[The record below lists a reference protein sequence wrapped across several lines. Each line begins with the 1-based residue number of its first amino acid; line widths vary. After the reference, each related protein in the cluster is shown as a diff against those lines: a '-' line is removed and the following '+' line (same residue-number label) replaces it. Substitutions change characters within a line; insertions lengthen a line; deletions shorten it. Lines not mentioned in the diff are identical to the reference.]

1 MYICMYVR
9 RYITI
14 QLIMVYVNGWCQFPA
29 IPEDDGGRHKS
40 SAVNLLLQTHRTL
53 RNSKHQSDIKVYDE
67 YDDHIAIQSIQV
79 HPVYTYIEYTIYIYI
94 YMCCC
99 IQPPIDLGHAAHPAC
114 CKVPICGC
122 CSMGSA
128 SGTNRKG
135 QEKKV
140 GRTSLQVFKH
150 WFTLQVCIDT

>member
-79 HPVYTYIEYTIYIYI
+79 HPVYTYIEYTIYIYCVVASNPPLI
-94 YMCCC
+94 GTCCTSC
-99 IQPPIDLGHAAHPAC
+99 LLQGPNLRLLFHGFSLRNESERPRKKRSDGHPYRSSNIDSP
-114 CKVPICGC
+114 CKYV
-122 CSMGSA
+122 
-128 SGTNRKG
+128 
-135 QEKKV
+135 
-140 GRTSLQVFKH
+140 
-150 WFTLQVCIDT
+150 